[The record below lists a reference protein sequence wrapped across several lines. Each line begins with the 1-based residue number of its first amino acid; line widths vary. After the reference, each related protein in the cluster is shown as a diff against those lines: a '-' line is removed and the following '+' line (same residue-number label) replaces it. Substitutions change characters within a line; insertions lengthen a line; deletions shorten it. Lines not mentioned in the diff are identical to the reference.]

1 MDSTA
6 ELVLHCQ
13 NLVNQSLF
21 ASAASLAAFAA
32 GPAQQSAEIFV
43 VYGNALFG
51 LCEYKRALP
60 QYRRALDLLTGDK
73 ETDVSELLWK
83 MAECHRL
90 IGDFNAQLS
99 TLESIPIQCR
109 TPAINVALG
118 KLYQRFNI
126 ETVAIACF
134 LEALTSC
141 PLAIEAIE
149 PLALMNVREQEILS
163 RIAKHGTQFSWLV
176 PLATAR
182 IQSAQADHRAA
193 LQTLKPL
200 TQLYPDNRCPPCRVH
215 LRKPMTPPPL

>member
-6 ELVLHCQ
+6 ELVHHCR
-13 NLVNQSLF
+13 NLNNQSLF

-32 GPAQQSAEIFV
+32 GSSQQDPEVFI

-51 LCEYKRALP
+51 QCEYKRALP
-60 QYRRALDLLTGDK
+60 QFRRAYDLISGDK
-73 ETDVSELLWK
+73 EVDGSDLLWK
-83 MAECHRL
+83 ISECHRL

-99 TLESIPIQCR
+99 TLETIPIQMR

-126 ETVAIACF
+126 ETVAVACF
-134 LEALTSC
+134 LEALTAS

-149 PLALMNVREQEILS
+149 PLALMNVKEQEIMS
-163 RIAKHGTQFSWLV
+163 RIAKHGTQFAWLM
-176 PLATAR
+176 PFATAR
-182 IQSAQADHRAA
+182 IQAAQADHRAA

-200 TQLYPDNRCPPCRVH
+200 TQL
-215 LRKPMTPPPL
+215 

>member
-6 ELVLHCQ
+6 ELVHNCR
-13 NLVNQSLF
+13 NLNNQSLF

-32 GPAQQSAEIFV
+32 GSSQQDPEVFIVF
-43 VYGNALFG
+43 GNALFG

-60 QYRRALDLLTGDK
+60 QYRRAFDLISGDK
-73 ETDVSELLWK
+73 DVDGSDLLWK
-83 MAECHRL
+83 IAECHRL

-99 TLESIPIQCR
+99 TLETIPIQMR

-134 LEALTSC
+134 LEALTAS
-141 PLAIEAIE
+141 PLAVEAIE
-149 PLALMNVREQEILS
+149 PLALMNVKEQEILS
-163 RIAKHGTQFSWLV
+163 RIAKHGTQFAWLM

-182 IQSAQADHRAA
+182 IQAAQADHRAA

-200 TQLYPDNRCPPCRVH
+200 TQLYPDNRCPTR
-215 LRKPMTPPPL
+215 LLE